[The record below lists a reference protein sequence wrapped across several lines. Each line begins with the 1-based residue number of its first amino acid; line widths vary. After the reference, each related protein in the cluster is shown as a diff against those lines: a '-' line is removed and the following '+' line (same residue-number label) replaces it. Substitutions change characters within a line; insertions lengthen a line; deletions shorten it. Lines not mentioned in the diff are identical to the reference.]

1 MKPLKYVVSYCTGL
15 LLSGCVLWRVHRGLP
30 VVGLGECA
38 EYPTNQP
45 TSGGAVCADY
55 PTNQPTSATECAT
68 AIGNPVKPPGAG
80 WPVGAHERRAA
91 LGTRT
96 SGVLRASDASL
107 VVYECVGERSNSAR
121 RLRLVQQAAFER

>member
-1 MKPLKYVVSYCTGL
+1 MRKGWPRGPVTRVRSGL
-15 LLSGCVLWRVHRGLP
+15 
-30 VVGLGECA
+30 
-38 EYPTNQP
+38 
-45 TSGGAVCADY
+45 
-55 PTNQPTSATECAT
+55 TSAE
-68 AIGNPVKPPGAG
+68 VLF
-80 WPVGAHERRAA
+80 HERRVRDSRARAA